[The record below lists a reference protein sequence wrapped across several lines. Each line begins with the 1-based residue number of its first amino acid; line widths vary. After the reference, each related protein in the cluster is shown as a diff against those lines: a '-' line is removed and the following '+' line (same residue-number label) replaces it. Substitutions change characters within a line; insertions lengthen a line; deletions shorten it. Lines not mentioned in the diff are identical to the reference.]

1 MTPASA
7 ARVIAAAA
15 LLLAACQPLLHPFAD
30 DVPKPGSPMLALPD
44 TAAVAVTPI
53 RGGPPA
59 TASKL
64 APAITAALQQHDI
77 AASDRAVGI
86 ASYRLDGRLQAMPPS
101 GDKAAIVV
109 LWELHDAAGKS
120 IGSRAERV
128 EAAASDWEHGSDD
141 AVGRLAD
148 VSAEQIA
155 AMLQSK
161 APAPATAKEAGETR
175 LAIGPVTG
183 ASGDGDTALAMAIAA
198 LLKKQELAIVGD
210 PGGADLVLDAAV
222 AIGKPESGK
231 QHVKIVWRVRRKDG
245 DEIGNVTQEND
256 VPAGMLNGPWS
267 DVAYTIALAAQDG
280 IMQLVQ
286 RGAPRTAGNS

>member
-7 ARVIAAAA
+7 RQAFAAAA
-15 LLLAACQPLLHPFAD
+15 LVLAACQPLPHPFAD

-59 TASKL
+59 TARKL
-64 APAITAALQQHDI
+64 ALAITAALQQHEI

-86 ASYRLDGRLQAMPPS
+86 ASYRLDGRLQAMAPS
-101 GDKAAIVV
+101 GDKAAVVV

-128 EAAASDWEHGSDD
+128 EAAAADWEHGSDD
-141 AVGRLAD
+141 AVKRLAE

-155 AMLQSK
+155 AMLQGK
-161 APAPATAKEAGETR
+161 APAAVATKDSGETR

-183 ASGDGDTALAMAIAA
+183 ASGDGDTALATAIGA

-210 PGGADLVLDAAV
+210 PGRADLVLDAVV
-222 AIGKPESGK
+222 AIDKPEAGK
-231 QHVKIVWRVRRKDG
+231 QHVKIIWRVRRKDG
-245 DEIGNVTQEND
+245 GEIGNVTQEND
-256 VPAGMLNGPWS
+256 VPAGTLDGPWS

-280 IMQLVQ
+280 VMQLVA